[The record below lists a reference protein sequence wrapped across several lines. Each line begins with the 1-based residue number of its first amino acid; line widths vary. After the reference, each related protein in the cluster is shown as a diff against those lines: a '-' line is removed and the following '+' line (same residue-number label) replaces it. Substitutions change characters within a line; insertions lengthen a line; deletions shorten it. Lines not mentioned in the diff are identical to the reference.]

1 MSVVSDVMVATQT
14 QAGSEV
20 DSTKKKTNVRGKTI
34 GNPQL
39 SEKAAK
45 YYEELKRK
53 YSGMDFILVSEDQKA
68 AARAQAGKYANPNKM
83 VVLIDEE
90 KIERM
95 AEDESYRKQ
104 YESVIANA
112 SSGMSKMAKSLS
124 GKTNANIKGFGM
136 EVKDNGLTSFFAVL
150 DKSSAAQKAR
160 IEKKAAEKK
169 EARKA
174 EKKKAAKQEQE
185 ERLEKSRQ
193 ARAEKAEAGRP
204 GNDGDTVTI
213 TANSMEE
220 LIQKINDY
228 MYMGMSD
235 RIQTE
240 EEKQV
245 GQGFDYSI

>member
-1 MSVVSDVMVATQT
+1 MSAVSDVMVATQT

-34 GNPQL
+34 GKPQL

-124 GKTNANIKGFGM
+124 AKTNANIKGFGM

-150 DKSSAAQKAR
+150 DKSSAAQRAR